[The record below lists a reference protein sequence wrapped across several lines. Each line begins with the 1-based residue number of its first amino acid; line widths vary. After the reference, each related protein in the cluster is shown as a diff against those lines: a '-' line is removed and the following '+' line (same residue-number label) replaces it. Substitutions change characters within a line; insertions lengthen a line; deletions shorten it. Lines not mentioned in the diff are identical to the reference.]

1 MDRLFPRPLP
11 PSATIGIT
19 SPASPQRDQ
28 DRLVRGISVLR
39 DLGYTVIEGATCTAR
54 AGSYLAGSDE
64 LRARE
69 LEAMFADPS
78 IDAIMCARGGYG
90 SPRILDLI
98 DWSIIANNPKIFVGF
113 SDITAL
119 QMAMLHRTGLVTFS
133 GAMPSVD
140 MADGFDP
147 LSAASFWNALTS
159 TSPLGTISQPEAIN
173 VLRPGKAEGL
183 LVGGNLS
190 VFVSLLGTPWLP
202 PMDGNVLILEDI
214 GEETYRIDRMLNHLR
229 LAGVLDRISALVFG
243 QWSQGT
249 VRESNTPPRDVN
261 DVLLE
266 YAQYVD
272 GPVLSNVMYGHV
284 TPKLTLP
291 MGVRVSVEETIRVE
305 ECASVLVC

>member
-11 PSATIGIT
+11 QNATIGIT

-28 DRLVRGISVLR
+28 ERLVRGITLLQ
-39 DLGYTVIEGATCTAR
+39 DLGYSVIQGDSCTAR
-54 AGSYLAGSDE
+54 AGEYLAGSDE
-64 LRARE
+64 LRAHE
-69 LEAMFADPS
+69 IEAMFADPS

-90 SPRILDLI
+90 SPRILDRI
-98 DWSIIANNPKIFVGF
+98 DWSIIANHPKIFVGF

-119 QMAMLHRTGLVTFS
+119 QMAMLQRTGLITFS

-147 LSAASFWNALTS
+147 LSSSSLWKALTS
-159 TSPLGTISQPEAIN
+159 TAPLGAIVQPEPIN
-173 VLRPGKAEGL
+173 VLRAGNAEGL
-183 LVGGNLS
+183 LIGGNLS
-190 VFVSLLGTPWLP
+190 VFVTLLGTPWMP
-202 PMDGNVLILEDI
+202 PIDGNVLILEDI

-229 LAGVLDRISALVFG
+229 LAGVLERISALVFG

-249 VRESNTPPRDVN
+249 ARESNTPPRDVN
-261 DVLLE
+261 DVLAE

-291 MGVRVSVEETIRVE
+291 MGVRVRVDDTMHVE